1 MNTYLSRINLPT
13 VDSTNTFVREMLAE
27 ESSGSVVSASSLPG
41 FTLVVADNQTAGR
54 GQKGNTW
61 ETEKGKNLIFSL
73 LCHPDMVK
81 ASEQFVL
88 LQCRAIAVR
97 DALAKVADGVKVK
110 WPNDIYWDDLKI
122 SGTLSECEINSS
134 GVKSCI
140 IGSGINVNQREFVSD
155 APNPVSLSQIMR
167 RTVPLKK
174 VFEAVLAKFEHY
186 LAIVNAGEYA
196 KLKEEYMGV
205 LYRRYGSYG
214 YIDGDGEFYARI
226 EDVGQNG
233 HIMLRRDDG
242 MLSEYEFKEVK
253 FKLKQR

>member
-1 MNTYLSRINLPT
+1 
-13 VDSTNTFVREMLAE
+13 
-27 ESSGSVVSASSLPG
+27 
-41 FTLVVADNQTAGR
+41 
-54 GQKGNTW
+54 
-61 ETEKGKNLIFSL
+61 
-73 LCHPDMVK
+73 
-81 ASEQFVL
+81 
-88 LQCRAIAVR
+88 
-97 DALAKVADGVKVK
+97 
-110 WPNDIYWDDLKI
+110 
-122 SGTLSECEINSS
+122 
-134 GVKSCI
+134 
-140 IGSGINVNQREFVSD
+140 
-155 APNPVSLSQIMR
+155 MR

-214 YIDGDGEFYARI
+214 YIDGAGEFYARI